1 MSAPA
6 IVTRGLRKV
15 YGNVRALDGLDVEVP
30 AGSIFG
36 LVGPNGAGKT
46 TTFSVV
52 MGFVRPDSG
61 EVELLGRPISDRA
74 ALRGRV
80 LGLPQDAQ
88 LDGRVS
94 VLRSLTFLARLTG
107 MDRDAAA
114 AEARSVLERMG
125 LLDRAEAR
133 PGELSHGMAKKVG
146 VAQALIGDA
155 EVLLLDEPTAGLD
168 PRAAA
173 ELRELI
179 RDLRGNRAVV
189 ISSHNLA
196 EIQEICDHVAIIDRG
211 RSVDAGSIDEMTR
224 ADAEVE
230 IDVKEGAVPASQLA
244 EIAGVSEV
252 TGGEGPGTV
261 KIRFDPGIAPADE
274 VISAALSALLAAG
287 CKVGEVR
294 KGRGLE
300 ARYLETT

>member
-6 IVTRGLRKV
+6 IRTRGLRKV
-15 YGNVRALDGLDVEVP
+15 YGNVLALDSLDLEVP

-52 MGFVRPDSG
+52 MGFVRPDAG
-61 EVELLGRPISDRA
+61 TVEVLGRPITDRA
-74 ALRGRV
+74 ALRCRV
-80 LGLPQDAQ
+80 LGLPQDAL

-94 VLRSLTFLARLTG
+94 VLRSLTHLARLAG
-107 MDRDAAA
+107 MERGA
-114 AEARSVLERMG
+114 AENEAHSVLERMG
-125 LLDRAEAR
+125 LLDRADAR
-133 PGELSHGMAKKVG
+133 PTELSHGMAKKVG
-146 VAQALIGDA
+146 VAQALMGSADL
-155 EVLLLDEPTAGLD
+155 LLLDEPTAGLD

-173 ELRELI
+173 ELRALVREV
-179 RDLRGNRAVV
+179 RGERAVV

-211 RSVDAGSIDEMTR
+211 RAVDAGSIDELTR
-224 ADAEVE
+224 ADAVVE
-230 IDVKEGAVPASQLA
+230 IDVREGAVPLAQLR
-244 EIAGVSEV
+244 EIGGVSDV
-252 TGGEGPGTV
+252 AGEGPGTV
-261 KIRFDPGIAPADE
+261 SIHFDPGAAPADD
-274 VISAALSALLAAG
+274 VISAALSVLLGAG

-294 KGRGLE
+294 KGKGLE